1 MLHVAAMFRRTFGAS
16 RYTVCSKWTPWHSC
30 QLLFLKYSSCQ
41 LFCLQNG
48 RHDPAVFCFSSSQ
61 YGRHFPAARF
71 FWTKNRRH
79 DPAVSCCV
87 SKNVSDVAAD
97 SCCMSKNVLNV
108 AAVSCC
114 VLKNVLLVAAV
125 SCGLQYGGGHVEN
138 FLVMQLLC
146 TV

>member
-16 RYTVCSKWTPWHSC
+16 RYMFKMDTMTQLSAVVSKIFQLSAVLPAKWPSWPSCLLFFFFPIWPPFPSC
-30 QLLFLKYSSCQ
+30 QI
-41 LFCLQNG
+41 
-48 RHDPAVFCFSSSQ
+48 
-61 YGRHFPAARF
+61 

-97 SCCMSKNVLNV
+97 SCCVSKNVLNV

-114 VLKNVLLVAAV
+114 VLKNFLLVAAV
-125 SCGLQYGGGHVEN
+125 SCCLQYGGGHVDN